1 MSIKKVFNI
10 IIGIILVLLLIF
22 SVWGLKHQEYY
33 IISLCIILLVLLPF
47 FVIYEREIRLREILM
62 IVVMSGVSIVG
73 RMAFFMFPQ
82 IKPMAAL
89 VIITGISLGKNAGFA
104 VGAISV
110 FLSNFYFGQGPH
122 TPFQM
127 VAMGTVGFFAGL
139 LFHRSPKKE
148 KQKFICNQK
157 YKWFWKICPV
167 VFYGFFAA
175 CFLYGLITDL
185 NTILMIDTKPEFS
198 LVLAVYGAAMPLN
211 FLHGG
216 ATAVFLFI
224 LYQPVLKRLERV
236 QKKYGLYL

>member
-1 MSIKKVFNI
+1 MSIKKVINI

-33 IISLCIILLVLLPF
+33 MVSVSILLLVMLPF
-47 FVIYEREIRLREILM
+47 FVIYEREIRLREILI

-89 VIITGISLGKNAGFA
+89 VVITGISLGKNAGFA

-127 VAMGTVGFFAGL
+127 VAMGTVGFFAGV
-139 LFHRSPKKE
+139 LFHRKKE
-148 KQKFICNQK
+148 KGLLAHNQR
-157 YKWFWKICPV
+157 YKWFWEICPV
-167 VFYGFFAA
+167 VLYGFFAT
-175 CFLYGLITDL
+175 CFLYGFITDI
-185 NTILMIDTKPEFS
+185 NTILMIDTKPEYS

-211 FLHGG
+211 LLHGG
-216 ATAVFLFI
+216 ATAVFLSL

-236 QKKYGLYL
+236 QRKYGLYL